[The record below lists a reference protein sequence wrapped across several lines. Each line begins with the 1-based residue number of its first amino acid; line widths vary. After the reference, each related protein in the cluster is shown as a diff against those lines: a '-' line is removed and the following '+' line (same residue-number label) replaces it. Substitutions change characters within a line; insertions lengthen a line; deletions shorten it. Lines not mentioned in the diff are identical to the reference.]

1 MILHQRSM
9 IKALSV
15 IVDDITCDIII
26 DNCLCADSDHRWMSV
41 DYPYGIAI
49 NNPFSNSTFFFFWS
63 RLSMILPVIITT
75 LLLIVHSKSLANT
88 MLC

>member
-49 NNPFSNSTFFFFWS
+49 NNPFSNSAFFFLVKTVYDF
-63 RLSMILPVIITT
+63 VGDHNNITIDSSFQIT
-75 LLLIVHSKSLANT
+75 S
-88 MLC
+88 